1 MTEAQGTKRSPF
13 GFERK
18 EGKAPGTVIFHFT
31 GPFTA
36 REMYA
41 TSPPI
46 ALQNLL
52 DFQSVPDEKQPEL
65 NILDITGVPYVDSS
79 GLGMIVRHY
88 VRCQG
93 KGIRL
98 AISGASP
105 RVLELFKITKVDG
118 FLPLTASVDDLDG
131 GAN

>member
-1 MTEAQGTKRSPF
+1 MTEAQAAKRSSF
-13 GFERK
+13 AFERK
-18 EGKAPGTVIFHFT
+18 EGKAPGTVIFSFA

-36 REMYA
+36 RDMYA
-41 TSPPI
+41 SLPPI

-65 NILDITGVPYVDSS
+65 NILDIAGVPYVDSS

-88 VRCQG
+88 VRCQA
-93 KGIRL
+93 KGIRF

-118 FLPLTASVDDLDG
+118 FLPLAASLDDLDSA
-131 GAN
+131 AN

>member
-1 MTEAQGTKRSPF
+1 MTEAQSAKRSPF
-13 GFERK
+13 AFERK
-18 EGKAPGTVIFHFT
+18 EGNAPGTVIFQFT

-41 TSPPI
+41 SLPPI

-52 DFQSVPDEKQPEL
+52 DFQSIPDEKQPEL
-65 NILDITGVPYVDSS
+65 NILDIAGVPYVDSS

-93 KGIRL
+93 KGVRF

-118 FLPLTASVDDLDG
+118 FLPLTASVDELDLA
-131 GAN
+131 AN

>member
-1 MTEAQGTKRSPF
+1 
-13 GFERK
+13 
-18 EGKAPGTVIFHFT
+18 
-31 GPFTA
+31 
-36 REMYA
+36 MYA
-41 TSPPI
+41 ALLPI

-52 DFQSVPDEKQPEL
+52 DFQSIPDEKRPEL

-93 KGIRL
+93 KGVRL

-118 FLPLTASVDDLDG
+118 FLPLTASVDELDLA
-131 GAN
+131 AN